1 LVTLC
6 LATSSNPKT
15 LFSPAM
21 ADSYAPE
28 TKFPSERVSPSQQKI
43 PKPHWIEPWSVEA
56 KAVGLL
62 VVGRWAFTSPALRL
76 KTEVEAVG

>member
-28 TKFPSERVSPSQQKI
+28 TKFPSERVSPSQRKFRNRTESS
-43 PKPHWIEPWSVEA
+43 H
-56 KAVGLL
+56 G
-62 VVGRWAFTSPALRL
+62 ALKRKQL
-76 KTEVEAVG
+76 DC